1 MKNTSK
7 PTYFIDLDGTLFDQH
22 GITRISYRNQSAILI
37 MQNFANVVFST
48 GRSYTD
54 MRVQQAMKQLSIDDI
69 ICSSGAEVYIDRKL
83 ATYINIRDKAVNN
96 IVNYATK
103 RKVVFV
109 VYDSNGEHLYVQN
122 KLQHCLGNLFFK
134 KWMNTISINK
144 DFDISKHRNIT
155 KIAFVLK
162 SFFKTKRII
171 KEIQELYPDQVN
183 AYAANR
189 NFIVEITDISTNKAI
204 ATVEYCKLKGI
215 DLSDAVHIGD
225 SMSDACLK
233 GYVGKLVAMGNATS
247 QLKALADEVA
257 PKHKNGGLYK
267 YFIHHKRKQK

>member
-54 MRVQQAMKQLSIDDI
+54 IRVQQAMKQLSIDDI

-122 KLQHCLGNLFFK
+122 KIQLRLGNLFFK

-144 DFDISKHRNIT
+144 DFDIDKHRNIT

-162 SFFKTKRII
+162 SSFKTKRII

-267 YFIHHKRKQK
+267 YFIHHKRK